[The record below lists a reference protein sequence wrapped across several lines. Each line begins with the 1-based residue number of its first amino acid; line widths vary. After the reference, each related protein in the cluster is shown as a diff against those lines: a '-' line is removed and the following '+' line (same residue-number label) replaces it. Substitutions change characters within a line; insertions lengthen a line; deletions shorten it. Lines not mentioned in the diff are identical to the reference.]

1 MSVLLIMTSSPVMA
15 RTTFLL
21 TTCLT
26 AVFIRAF
33 AAAEDPK
40 PPSPHAT
47 RETTVQVLRPLAG
60 LVGDWKGV
68 GQPKRGSNVGA
79 WSETANAAWKFE
91 GDSAGLILTFDPG
104 KQFHSA
110 TFSVAKDGETAQ
122 LLLAPLEGEPLILNR
137 TNPAGHAKPSDA
149 KAKDDVKNNDAKSGD
164 DTWIFE
170 SASSEQRQTRCT
182 IRIISDIRITLLFE
196 EKPTPAGSLRRM
208 AEIGLTRAGSKLAS
222 GNTGERQ
229 CVVTGGLGTIKV
241 SHVGKIYYVCCEG
254 CKQAFD
260 ADPEG
265 TLKAYRERLNQAQ

>member
-1 MSVLLIMTSSPVMA
+1 MSLSVPVPA
-15 RTTFLL
+15 LTVFLVVASAL
-21 TTCLT
+21 SFTGSDEVAPVGS
-26 AVFIRAF
+26 AVTEA
-33 AAAEDPK
+33 K
-40 PPSPHAT
+40 HAN

-110 TFSVAKDGETAQ
+110 TFAVTKDGQTAQ
-122 LLLAPLEGEPLILNR
+122 LLLASLEGEPLILNR
-137 TNPAGHAKPSDA
+137 TNAAGHAKAQDDA
-149 KAKDDVKNNDAKSGD
+149 KAKTDVKNNDAKSGD

-170 SASSEQRQTRCT
+170 SASSEQPQTRWT

-196 EKPTPAGSLRRM
+196 EKPTPSGSLRRM

-222 GNTGERQ
+222 GNSGERE
-229 CVVTGGLGTIKV
+229 CVVTGGLGTMKV
-241 SHVGKIYYVCCEG
+241 THDGKTYYVCCEG
-254 CKQAFD
+254 CRQAFE

-265 TLKAYRERLNQAQ
+265 TLKAYRERLHK